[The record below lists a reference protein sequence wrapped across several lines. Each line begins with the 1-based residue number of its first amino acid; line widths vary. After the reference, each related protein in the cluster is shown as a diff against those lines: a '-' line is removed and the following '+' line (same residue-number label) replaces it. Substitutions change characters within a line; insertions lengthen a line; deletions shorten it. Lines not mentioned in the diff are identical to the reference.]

1 MIDVLL
7 TIGLIATCAIA
18 VWSDLRTGRIP
29 NVLTLSGLAAA
40 LLLRAAGGLDLVGGG
55 LAGAAVALGL
65 SLPLFLL
72 GGLGGGDVKLLVA
85 VGAFLAPSRLFVAL
99 AVMAISGGLI
109 ALAAVVRRRALGRTL
124 ANVWRIVKTAI
135 LAALF
140 RTVPRS
146 PLPTLRTPGA
156 ITTPYGLAIAT
167 GAIVGVLL

>member
-1 MIDVLL
+1 M
-7 TIGLIATCAIA
+7 
-18 VWSDLRTGRIP
+18 
-29 NVLTLSGLAAA
+29 
-40 LLLRAAGGLDLVGGG
+40 
-55 LAGAAVALGL
+55 
-65 SLPLFLL
+65 
-72 GGLGGGDVKLLVA
+72 KLLVA
-85 VGAFLAPSRLFVAL
+85 VGAFLAPSRLLVAL
-99 AVMAISGGLI
+99 AAMAISGGVI
-109 ALAAVVRRRALGRTL
+109 ALVAVLRKRALGRTL

>member
-1 MIDVLL
+1 MIDLLL

-29 NVLTLSGLAAA
+29 NVLTLSGLTAA
-40 LLLRAAGGLDLVGGG
+40 LVLRAVGGPDLLGDG
-55 LAGAAVALGL
+55 LAGAAVAFGL

-72 GGLGGGDVKLLVA
+72 GGLGGGDVKLLIA
-85 VGAFLAPSRLFVAL
+85 VGAFLAPARLFVAL
-99 AVMAISGGLI
+99 AAMAISGGVI
-109 ALAAVVRRRALGRTL
+109 ALAAVLRRRALGRTL

>member
-1 MIDVLL
+1 MIDLLL

-18 VWSDLRTGRIP
+18 VWFDFRTGRIP
-29 NVLTLSGLAAA
+29 NRLTMTGLAVA
-40 LLLRAAGGLDLVGGG
+40 LLLRGVGGLDALTAGSI
-55 LAGAAVALGL
+55 GAAIALGL

-85 VGAFLAPSRLFVAL
+85 VGAFLSPSRLLVAL
-99 AVMAISGGLI
+99 AAMAIVGGLI
-109 ALAAVVRRRALGRTL
+109 ALVAVVRKRALGRTL
-124 ANVWRIVKTAI
+124 ASVWRIVKAAI

-156 ITTPYGLAIAT
+156 ITTPYGLAIAA

>member
-18 VWSDLRTGRIP
+18 AWCDLRTGRIP

-40 LLLRAAGGLDLVGGG
+40 LVLRAAGGFDLLGGG

-65 SLPLFLL
+65 SLPVFLL
-72 GGLGGGDVKLLVA
+72 GGFGGGDVKLLVA

-99 AVMAISGGLI
+99 AVMAIVGGVI
-109 ALAAVVRRRALGRTL
+109 ASVAVLRQRALGRTL

-135 LAALF
+135 LAVLF

-146 PLPTLRTPGA
+146 PLPTVRTPGA
-156 ITTPYGLAIAT
+156 ITTPYGLAIAA

>member
-1 MIDVLL
+1 MIDLLL
-7 TIGLIATCAIA
+7 TFGLIATCAIA
-18 VWSDLRTGRIP
+18 VWSDIRTGRIP
-29 NVLTLSGLAAA
+29 NVLTLCGLIAA
-40 LLLRAAGGLDLVGGG
+40 LSLRAVGGFDLLGSG
-55 LAGAAVALGL
+55 LAGAALALAL

-85 VGAFLAPSRLFVAL
+85 VGAFLAPSKLFMAL
-99 AVMAISGGLI
+99 AVMAIVGGLL
-109 ALAAVVRRRALGRTL
+109 ALVAVVRRRALGRTL

-156 ITTPYGLAIAT
+156 ITTPYGVAIAV